1 MNAYDE
7 LIENLGALSRADLVE
22 VFYKVFGSMED
33 RDPDRK
39 EFVDRK
45 LVLAEAS
52 WEDAGA
58 PVEIYI
64 ACPSDEFVLGGDR
77 LTELARCMNCKVLLR
92 SAFKEVVCPICRAR
106 NGLT

>member
-1 MNAYDE
+1 MNEIAE
-7 LIENLGALSRADLVE
+7 LVGRLSELSRADLVE
-22 VFYKVFGSMED
+22 IFYKVFDGVED
-33 RDPDRK
+33 RDPERK

-52 WEDAGA
+52 WEEIGV

-64 ACPSDEFVLGGDR
+64 ACPSGGFFLGGDR
-77 LTELARCMNCKVLLR
+77 LTELARCTSCKVLLR
-92 SAFKEVVCPICRAR
+92 SAFKEVICPVCRTP